1 MKSAFSLAVRVA
13 APVTSLA
20 VAPLMAAVLMFSA
33 AGITFAADTKPAAKV
48 DLARGSQI
56 ANQVCLACHAAD
68 GNSPAAANPKL
79 AGQHPEYLAKQLAS
93 FKENKTRKNAVMMG
107 FATALTPEDAA
118 NVAAYYAGQK
128 PKEGAAR
135 NPASVKLGEKIYRGG
150 VADKGIAAC
159 AGCHGPAGAGIP
171 AQYPRLAGQ
180 WADYTKSQLVAF
192 RAGERQNDPQGMMR
206 GVAAKLSDKEIDAVS
221 DYIAGLKQSN

>member
-1 MKSAFSLAVRVA
+1 MKSAFSLAALLLWSASSAVVA
-13 APVTSLA
+13 ADA
-20 VAPLMAAVLMFSA
+20 
-33 AGITFAADTKPAAKV
+33 KPAAKL

-56 ANQVCLACHAAD
+56 ATQVCAACHAAD

-79 AGQHPEYLAKQLAS
+79 AGQHPEYLAKQLAN
-93 FKENKTRKNAVMMG
+93 FKENKTRKNPVMLG
-107 FATALTPEDAA
+107 FASALTPDDMA
-118 NVAAYYAGQK
+118 NVAAHFSAQK

-135 NPASVKLGEKIYRGG
+135 NPATLKLGEKIYRGG

-180 WADYTKSQLVAF
+180 WSDYTKAQLMAF

-206 GVAAKLSDKEIDAVS
+206 GVATKLSDKEIDAVA

>member
-1 MKSAFSLAVRVA
+1 MKSAFSLVAMMLWSASTAVVA
-13 APVTSLA
+13 ADA
-20 VAPLMAAVLMFSA
+20 
-33 AGITFAADTKPAAKV
+33 KPAAKP
-48 DLARGSQI
+48 DLARGSQV
-56 ANQVCLACHAAD
+56 ATQVCAACHAAD

-79 AGQHPEYLAKQLAS
+79 AGQHPEYLARQLAS
-93 FKENKTRKNAVMMG
+93 FKENKARKNPVMLG
-107 FATALTPEDAA
+107 FASALTADDMA
-118 NVAAYYAGQK
+118 NVAAHFSAQK

-135 NPASVKLGEKIYRGG
+135 NPATLKLGEKIYRGG

-180 WADYTKSQLVAF
+180 WSDYTKAQLMAF

-206 GVAAKLSDKEIDAVS
+206 GVAAKLSDKEIDAVA

>member
-1 MKSAFSLAVRVA
+1 MKSAFSLAAPFLSSLVA
-13 APVTSLA
+13 ALVLLPVSS
-20 VAPLMAAVLMFSA
+20 VSV
-33 AGITFAADTKPAAKV
+33 GADAKPAAKV

-56 ANQVCLACHAAD
+56 ANQVCIACHAAD

-79 AGQHPEYLAKQLAS
+79 AGQHPEYMTRQLLS
-93 FKENKTRKNAVMMG
+93 FKENKARKNAVMMG
-107 FATALTPEDAA
+107 FAATLTPEDAA
-118 NVAAYYAGQK
+118 NVSAYYAAQK
-128 PKEGAAR
+128 SKDGAAR
-135 NPASVKLGEKIYRGG
+135 NPASLKLGEKIYRGG

-180 WADYTKSQLVAF
+180 WAEYTKSQLVAF

-221 DYIAGLKQSN
+221 DYIAGLKRSN

>member
-1 MKSAFSLAVRVA
+1 MHSPKLLRC
-13 APVTSLA
+13 P
-20 VAPLMAAVLMFSA
+20 
-33 AGITFAADTKPAAKV
+33 
-48 DLARGSQI
+48 
-56 ANQVCLACHAAD
+56 ACHAAD

-79 AGQHPEYLAKQLAS
+79 AGQHPEYLAKQLAN
-93 FKENKTRKNAVMMG
+93 FKENKARKNPVMLG
-107 FATALTPEDAA
+107 FASALSADDMA
-118 NVAAYYAGQK
+118 NVAAHFSAQK

-135 NPASVKLGEKIYRGG
+135 NPATLKLGEKIYRGG

-180 WADYTKSQLVAF
+180 WSDYTKAQLTAF
-192 RAGERQNDPQGMMR
+192 RAGDRLNDPQGMMR
-206 GVAAKLSDKEIDAVS
+206 GVAAKLSDKEIDAVA

>member
-1 MKSAFSLAVRVA
+1 MKSAFSLAAMLLWSASTAVVA
-13 APVTSLA
+13 ADA
-20 VAPLMAAVLMFSA
+20 
-33 AGITFAADTKPAAKV
+33 KPAAKV

-56 ANQVCLACHAAD
+56 ATQVCAACHAAD

-93 FKENKTRKNAVMMG
+93 FKENKTRKNPVMQG
-107 FATALTPEDAA
+107 FAAALTADDMA
-118 NVAAYYAGQK
+118 NVAAHFSAQK

-135 NPASVKLGEKIYRGG
+135 NPATLKLGEKIYRGG

-171 AQYPRLAGQ
+171 AQYPRLASQ
-180 WADYTKSQLVAF
+180 WSDYTKAQLTAF
-192 RAGERQNDPQGMMR
+192 RAGDRQNDPQGMMR
-206 GVAAKLSDKEIDAVS
+206 GVAAKLSDKEIDAVA

>member
-1 MKSAFSLAVRVA
+1 MKSAFSLA
-13 APVTSLA
+13 
-20 VAPLMAAVLMFSA
+20 AVLLWSASA
-33 AGITFAADTKPAAKV
+33 AALAADVKPAAKV
-48 DLARGSQI
+48 DTARGSQI
-56 ANQVCLACHAAD
+56 ASQVCVACHAAD

-79 AGQHPEYLAKQLAS
+79 AGQHPEYLAKQLAN
-93 FKENKTRKNAVMMG
+93 FKENKARKNAVMLG
-107 FATALTPEDAA
+107 FAGALTPEDMA
-118 NVAAYYAGQK
+118 NVAAHYAAQK

-135 NPASVKLGEKIYRGG
+135 NAATLKLGEKIYRGG

-180 WADYTKSQLVAF
+180 WGEYTKAQLMAF
-192 RAGERQNDPQGMMR
+192 RTGERQNDPQGMMR

>member
-1 MKSAFSLAVRVA
+1 MKIYLSTAALALSIA
-13 APVTSLA
+13 S
-20 VAPLMAAVLMFSA
+20 
-33 AGITFAADTKPAAKV
+33 GFAAAADKPAAKA

-56 ANQVCLACHAAD
+56 ATQVCAACHAAD

-79 AGQHPEYLAKQLAS
+79 AGQHPEYLSKQLAS
-93 FKENKTRKNAVMMG
+93 FKENKARKNPVMMG
-107 FATALTPEDAA
+107 FAVALTPEDAA
-118 NVAAYYAGQK
+118 NVSAHFAAQK

-135 NPASVKLGEKIYRGG
+135 NAATVKLGEKIYRGG

-180 WADYTKSQLVAF
+180 WADYTKTQLMAF

-206 GVAAKLSDKEIDAVS
+206 GVAAKLSDKEIDAVA
-221 DYIAGLKQSN
+221 DYIAGLKQAN

>member
-1 MKSAFSLAVRVA
+1 MKLAFSAFSSSAASVVA
-13 APVTSLA
+13 ALA
-20 VAPLMAAVLMFSA
+20 LLSASA
-33 AGITFAADTKPAAKV
+33 AATGADAKPAAKV

-56 ANQVCLACHAAD
+56 ANQVCIACHAAD

-79 AGQHPEYLAKQLAS
+79 AGQHPEYMTRQLAS
-93 FKENKTRKNAVMMG
+93 FKDNKTRKSPLMMG
-107 FATALTPEDAA
+107 FAATLTAEDAA
-118 NVAAYYAGQK
+118 NVSAYYAGQK
-128 PKEGAAR
+128 PKDGAAR
-135 NPASVKLGEKIYRGG
+135 NPATVKLGERIYRGG

-180 WADYTKSQLVAF
+180 WADYTKTQLVAF

>member
-1 MKSAFSLAVRVA
+1 MKSAFSLAALLLWSASSAVVA
-13 APVTSLA
+13 ADA
-20 VAPLMAAVLMFSA
+20 
-33 AGITFAADTKPAAKV
+33 KPAAKL

-56 ANQVCLACHAAD
+56 ATQVCAACHAAD

-79 AGQHPEYLAKQLAS
+79 AGQHPEYLAKQLAN
-93 FKENKTRKNAVMMG
+93 FKENKTRKNPVMLG
-107 FATALTPEDAA
+107 FASALTADDMA
-118 NVAAYYAGQK
+118 NVAAHFSAQK

-135 NPASVKLGEKIYRGG
+135 NPATLKLGEKIYRGG

-180 WADYTKSQLVAF
+180 WSDYTKAQLMAF

-206 GVAAKLSDKEIDAVS
+206 GVATKLSDKEIDAVA

>member
-1 MKSAFSLAVRVA
+1 MKFAFSAFSSSAASVVA
-13 APVTSLA
+13 ALA
-20 VAPLMAAVLMFSA
+20 LLSASA
-33 AGITFAADTKPAAKV
+33 AATGADAKPAAKV

-56 ANQVCLACHAAD
+56 ANQVCIACHAAD

-79 AGQHPEYLAKQLAS
+79 AGQHPEYMTRQLAS
-93 FKENKTRKNAVMMG
+93 FKDNKTRKSPLMMG
-107 FATALTPEDAA
+107 FAATLTAEDAA
-118 NVAAYYAGQK
+118 NVSAYYAGQK
-128 PKEGAAR
+128 PKDGAAR
-135 NPASVKLGEKIYRGG
+135 NPATVKLGERIYRGG

-180 WADYTKSQLVAF
+180 WADYTKAQLVAF

-206 GVAAKLSDKEIDAVS
+206 GVAAKLSDKEIDAVA

>member
-1 MKSAFSLAVRVA
+1 MKSAFSLVAMMLWSASTAVVA
-13 APVTSLA
+13 ADA
-20 VAPLMAAVLMFSA
+20 
-33 AGITFAADTKPAAKV
+33 KPAAKP
-48 DLARGSQI
+48 DLARGSQV
-56 ANQVCLACHAAD
+56 ATQVCAACHAAD

-79 AGQHPEYLAKQLAS
+79 AGQHPEYLARQLAS
-93 FKENKTRKNAVMMG
+93 FKENKARKNPVMLG
-107 FATALTPEDAA
+107 FASALTADDMA
-118 NVAAYYAGQK
+118 NVAAHFSAQK

-135 NPASVKLGEKIYRGG
+135 NPATLKLGEKIDRGG

-180 WADYTKSQLVAF
+180 WSDYTKAQLMAF

-206 GVAAKLSDKEIDAVS
+206 GVAAKLSDKEIDAVA

>member
-1 MKSAFSLAVRVA
+1 MATARLQPTPNWQASILNIWPNSL
-13 APVTSLA
+13 
-20 VAPLMAAVLMFSA
+20 
-33 AGITFAADTKPAAKV
+33 PAS
-48 DLARGSQI
+48 R
-56 ANQVCLACHAAD
+56 
-68 GNSPAAANPKL
+68 
-79 AGQHPEYLAKQLAS
+79 
-93 FKENKTRKNAVMMG
+93 KTR
-107 FATALTPEDAA
+107 PA

-128 PKEGAAR
+128 PNDKGAAR

>member
-1 MKSAFSLAVRVA
+1 MKSAFSLA
-13 APVTSLA
+13 A
-20 VAPLMAAVLMFSA
+20 VLLWSASAAVL
-33 AGITFAADTKPAAKV
+33 AADVKPAAKV
-48 DLARGSQI
+48 DTARGSQI
-56 ANQVCLACHAAD
+56 ASQVCVACHAAD

-79 AGQHPEYLAKQLAS
+79 AGQHPEYLAKQLAN
-93 FKENKTRKNAVMMG
+93 FKENKTRKNAVMLG
-107 FATALTPEDAA
+107 FAGALTPEDMA
-118 NVAAYYAGQK
+118 NVAAHYAAQK

-135 NPASVKLGEKIYRGG
+135 NAATLKLGEKIYRGG

-180 WADYTKSQLVAF
+180 WGEYTKAQLMAF

>member
-1 MKSAFSLAVRVA
+1 MKSAFSAFSSSAASVVA
-13 APVTSLA
+13 ALA
-20 VAPLMAAVLMFSA
+20 LLSASA
-33 AGITFAADTKPAAKV
+33 AATGADAKPAAKV

-56 ANQVCLACHAAD
+56 ANQVCIACHAAD

-79 AGQHPEYLAKQLAS
+79 AGQHPEYMTRQLAS
-93 FKENKTRKNAVMMG
+93 FKDNKTRKSPLMMG
-107 FATALTPEDAA
+107 FAATLTAEDAA
-118 NVAAYYAGQK
+118 NVSAYYAGQK
-128 PKEGAAR
+128 PKDGAAR
-135 NPASVKLGEKIYRGG
+135 NPATVKLGERIYRGG

-180 WADYTKSQLVAF
+180 WADYTKAQLVAF

-206 GVAAKLSDKEIDAVS
+206 GVAAKLSDKEIDAVA

>member
-1 MKSAFSLAVRVA
+1 MKTYLFTAALALSIA
-13 APVTSLA
+13 S
-20 VAPLMAAVLMFSA
+20 
-33 AGITFAADTKPAAKV
+33 GFAAAADKPAAKA

-56 ANQVCLACHAAD
+56 ATQVCAACHAAD

-79 AGQHPEYLAKQLAS
+79 AGQHPEYLSKQLAS
-93 FKENKTRKNAVMMG
+93 YKENKARKNPVMMG
-107 FATALTPEDAA
+107 FAVALTPEDMA
-118 NVAAYYAGQK
+118 NVAAHFAAQK

-135 NPASVKLGEKIYRGG
+135 NAATVKLGEKIYRGG

-180 WADYTKSQLVAF
+180 WADYTKTQLMAF
-192 RAGERQNDPQGMMR
+192 RSGERQNDPQGMMR
-206 GVAAKLSDKEIDAVS
+206 GVAAKLSDKEIDAVA
-221 DYIAGLKQSN
+221 DYIAGLKQAN

>member
-1 MKSAFSLAVRVA
+1 MKYAFSLAAVVFWSVSSVA
-13 APVTSLA
+13 LA
-20 VAPLMAAVLMFSA
+20 AE
-33 AGITFAADTKPAAKV
+33 GTPAAKV

-56 ANQVCLACHAAD
+56 ATQVCAACHAAD

-79 AGQHPEYLAKQLAS
+79 AGQHPEYLAKQLAN
-93 FKENKTRKNAVMMG
+93 FKENKTRKNAVMLG
-107 FATALTPEDAA
+107 FASALTPEDAA
-118 NVAAYYAGQK
+118 NVAAHYAAQK

-135 NPASVKLGEKIYRGG
+135 NAATLKLGERIYRGG
-150 VADKGIAAC
+150 IADKGVAAC

-180 WADYTKSQLVAF
+180 WSDYTKAQLLSF

-206 GVAAKLSDKEIDAVS
+206 GVAAKLTDKEIDAVA

>member
-1 MKSAFSLAVRVA
+1 MKTLISTAALALTIA
-13 APVTSLA
+13 S
-20 VAPLMAAVLMFSA
+20 
-33 AGITFAADTKPAAKV
+33 GFAAAADKPAAKT

-56 ANQVCLACHAAD
+56 ATQVCAACHAAD

-79 AGQHPEYLAKQLAS
+79 AGQHPEYLSRQLAS
-93 FKENKTRKNAVMMG
+93 FKENKARKNPVMMG
-107 FATALTPEDAA
+107 FAVALTPEDAA
-118 NVAAYYAGQK
+118 NVSAHFAAQK

-135 NPASVKLGEKIYRGG
+135 NAATVKLGEKIYRGG

-180 WADYTKSQLVAF
+180 WADYTKTQLMAF

-206 GVAAKLSDKEIDAVS
+206 GVAAKLSDKEIDAVA
-221 DYIAGLKQSN
+221 DYIAGLKQAN